1 MHLPTRTLRHAW
13 RAVERA
19 RTFRRC
25 RRLPAGGRLHAGCGT
40 LHLVGWI
47 NVDKF
52 ASPATDYVVDIR
64 YGLPFR
70 GLDFIFAEHFIE
82 HLSYREIEK
91 FLRDCRAAMSERGVL
106 RLSTPNL
113 DWVYRTQY
121 HLGEWSGEP
130 DEVRDCFRLNKSFR
144 GWGHQFLFNRAMLH
158 AMLRQAGF
166 AEVRDRAYGESDHF
180 ELRGLERHE
189 RNEDL
194 PGAPH
199 ILIVEASGIR
209 SGPEPQ
215 LIDAAGDFLSAVD
228 AR

>member
-1 MHLPTRTLRHAW
+1 MHLPTRTLRRAW
-13 RAVERA
+13 RGIERA

-25 RRLPAGGRLHAGCGT
+25 RRLPPGGRLHIGCGD
-40 LHLVGWI
+40 LHLEGWI
-47 NVDKF
+47 NIDKF
-52 ASPATDYVVDIR
+52 PTAATDYAIDIR

-70 GLDFIFAEHFIE
+70 ELEFIFAEHFIE
-82 HLSYREIEK
+82 HLSYREITE
-91 FLRDCRAAMSERGVL
+91 FLRECRRALAERGTL

-121 HLGEWSGEP
+121 HLGAWSGEE

-144 GWGHQFLFNRAMLH
+144 GWGHQFLFNRATLH

-166 AEVRDRAYGESDHF
+166 ARIDDRAYGVSDHP

-199 ILIVEASGIR
+199 ILVVEASG
-209 SGPEPQ
+209 
-215 LIDAAGDFLSAVD
+215 AASTADSNLTEAAADLLAATD

>member
-1 MHLPTRTLRHAW
+1 MHLPTRTLRRAW
-13 RAVERA
+13 RALQRA

-25 RRLPAGGRLHAGCGT
+25 RELPPHGRLHIGCGD
-40 LHLVGWI
+40 LHLDRWI

-52 ASPATDYVVDIR
+52 PTRAADYVIDIR

-70 GLDFIFAEHFIE
+70 ELDFVFAEHFLE
-82 HLSYREIEK
+82 HLSYREIER
-91 FLRDCRAAMSERGVL
+91 FLRDCRGALADRGIL
-106 RLSTPNL
+106 RVSTPNL

-121 HLGEWSGEP
+121 HPGEWVGEA

-144 GWGHQFLFNRAMLH
+144 GWGHQFLFNRATLH

-166 AEVRDRAYGESDHF
+166 AEIRDCAYGESEHP

-194 PGAPH
+194 PDAPH
-199 ILIVEASGIR
+199 ILAVEAEGIGT
-209 SGPEPQ
+209 S
-215 LIDAAGDFLSAVD
+215 AGDILSEPAADLLAALD

>member
-1 MHLPTRTLRHAW
+1 MHLPTRTLRRAW
-13 RAVERA
+13 RAFQRA

-25 RRLPAGGRLHAGCGT
+25 RRLPPHGRLHIGCGD
-40 LHLVGWI
+40 LHLDGWI

-52 ASPATDYVVDIR
+52 PTCAADYVIDVR

-70 GLDFIFAEHFIE
+70 DLDFVFAEHFLE
-82 HLSYREIEK
+82 HLSYREIERLLGHCRSALAGRGI
-91 FLRDCRAAMSERGVL
+91 LRV
-106 RLSTPNL
+106 STPNL

-121 HLGEWSGEP
+121 HPGEWSGEA

-144 GWGHQFLFNRAMLH
+144 GWGHQFLFNRATLH

-166 AEVRDRAYGESDHF
+166 AEIRDCAYGESGHP

-199 ILIVEASGIR
+199 ILVVEASGIAAR
-209 SGPEPQ
+209 PGDILNEP
-215 LIDAAGDFLSAVD
+215 AADLLAALD

>member
-1 MHLPTRTLRHAW
+1 MHLPTRTLRRAW

-25 RRLPAGGRLHAGCGT
+25 RRLPPGGRLHIGCGD
-40 LHLVGWI
+40 LHLDGWI
-47 NVDKF
+47 NIDKF
-52 ASPATDYVVDIR
+52 PTPAADYVLDIR

-70 GLDFIFAEHFIE
+70 DLDFVFAEHFVE
-82 HLSYREIEK
+82 HLSYREIER
-91 FLRDCRAAMSERGVL
+91 FLRECRRVLSERGVL
-106 RLSTPNL
+106 RVSTPNL

-121 HLGEWSGEP
+121 HLGEWSGEA

-144 GWGHQFLFNRAMLH
+144 GWGHQFLLNRATLH

-166 AEVRDRAYGESDHF
+166 GEIRDCAYGESEHP
-180 ELRGLERHE
+180 ELRRLERHE

-194 PGAPH
+194 PDAPH
-199 ILIVEASGIR
+199 ILVVEANGIR
-209 SGPEPQ
+209 SGRETV
-215 LIDAAGDFLSAVD
+215 LTDAAADLLAATD